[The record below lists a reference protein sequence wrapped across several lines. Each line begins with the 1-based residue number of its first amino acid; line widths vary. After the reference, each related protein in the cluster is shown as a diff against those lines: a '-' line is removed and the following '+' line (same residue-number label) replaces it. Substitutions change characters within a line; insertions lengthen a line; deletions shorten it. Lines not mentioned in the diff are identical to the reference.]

1 MAWLQNVFLGFVLH
15 KPDVGWLG
23 DEHLPT
29 YRPHLRLRKPQLV
42 KLVAKP
48 QTFFPQPAGDGGGRE
63 QSGSIDKSVD
73 RELYWRSKLSPSVSH
88 SSPRYAPDKRWVTG
102 ADATLSRCHLSHPAL
117 PFFSWYTQ
125 SLTLVWSRR
134 AVLYLICDPNR
145 QSPTPTVTLYGDP
158 LWRRWPRVTQRPGEN
173 DTGCLDVRFSRTDI
187 IRENI
192 SPQHRCYLGKPI

>member
-29 YRPHLRLRKPQLV
+29 YRPHLRLQKPQLV

-48 QTFFPQPAGDGGGRE
+48 QTFFPHPPGDGGGRE

>member
-1 MAWLQNVFLGFVLH
+1 MIGRRALTNISAASATSKTAESSLLQNRRH
-15 KPDVGWLG
+15 S
-23 DEHLPT
+23 
-29 YRPHLRLRKPQLV
+29 
-42 KLVAKP
+42 
-48 QTFFPQPAGDGGGRE
+48 FPPGDGGGRE

>member
-1 MAWLQNVFLGFVLH
+1 MFFLVLFCTNQTWGDWATSTYQHIGRICDFKNRSLSSLLQNRRH
-15 KPDVGWLG
+15 S
-23 DEHLPT
+23 
-29 YRPHLRLRKPQLV
+29 
-42 KLVAKP
+42 
-48 QTFFPQPAGDGGGRE
+48 FPPGDGGGRE

-192 SPQHRCYLGKPI
+192 SPAQHRCYLGKPI

>member
-1 MAWLQNVFLGFVLH
+1 MIGRRALTNISAASATSKTAACQACCKTADILS
-15 KPDVGWLG
+15 
-23 DEHLPT
+23 
-29 YRPHLRLRKPQLV
+29 
-42 KLVAKP
+42 
-48 QTFFPQPAGDGGGRE
+48 PAGRRWRRSRAIRLDR
-63 QSGSIDKSVD
+63 QVSGSRTLLD
-73 RELYWRSKLSPSVSH
+73 RRSRLSPSVPH

>member
-1 MAWLQNVFLGFVLH
+1 MFFLVLFCTNQT
-15 KPDVGWLG
+15 WG
-23 DEHLPT
+23 DWATST
-29 YRPHLRLRKPQLV
+29 YQHIGRICDFENRRV

-48 QTFFPQPAGDGGGRE
+48 QTFFPHPPGDGGGRE
-63 QSGSIDKSVD
+63 QSGSIDMSVD